1 MPTLL
6 NLEASTLIK
15 TMLTRLYD
23 KLINTIDLFLSQI
36 SPYSEDDMLG
46 IEPLEICFPF
56 ELNKQISCSLKL
68 TNETNAFIA
77 FSIQKTSPLPYCIQP
92 NKDIMAPQSK
102 CTVNITLQPLEKAPQ
117 DKYTGNFIVRSTKV
131 NYSGKSK
138 NITEDL
144 LNTAEDKLVDEVN
157 LSIRYESRLPQ
168 MDVSFEPL
176 IISDTRN
183 LHGPQEEAESKVST
197 A

>member
-1 MPTLL
+1 
-6 NLEASTLIK
+6 
-15 TMLTRLYD
+15 
-23 KLINTIDLFLSQI
+23 LSQI

-77 FSIQKTSPLPYCIQP
+77 FNIQKTSPLPYCIQP
-92 NKDIMAPQSK
+92 NEDIMAPQSK
-102 CTVNITLQPLEKAPQ
+102 CIVNITLQPLEKAPQ
-117 DKYTGNFIVRSTKV
+117 DKDTGNFIVRSTKV
-131 NYSGKSK
+131 NYSGESK
-138 NITEDL
+138 NITADV
-144 LNTAEDKLVDEVN
+144 LNTAEDKLVDEVK
-157 LSIRYESRLPQ
+157 LMIRYKSRVPQ
-168 MDVSFEPL
+168 MDVSFGSL

-183 LHGPQEEAESKVST
+183 LHGPQAEAESKVSI